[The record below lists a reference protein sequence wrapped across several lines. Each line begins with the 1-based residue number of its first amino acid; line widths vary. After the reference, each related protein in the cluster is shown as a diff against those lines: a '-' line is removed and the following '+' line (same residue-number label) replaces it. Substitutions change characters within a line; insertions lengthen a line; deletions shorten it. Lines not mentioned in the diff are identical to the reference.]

1 MSKYVRITV
10 PRLTDLDLLKRTL
23 VKLGFPDAEIQDV
36 QLRKRPGL
44 RIDKSVWHGLLPI
57 TFEFSESHSTF
68 ECCGDEDDGPRIA
81 RWLHRINTLYN
92 HRRFPDGL
100 AQWYA
105 VTAAVEALEA
115 EGLSTELHAEEGG
128 KLRVLAA

>member
-23 VKLGFPDAEIQDV
+23 VKLGFPDTEIQDV
-36 QLRKRPGL
+36 QMRKHPGL
-44 RIDKSVWHGLLPI
+44 KVDKSVWGGMLPI
-57 TFEFSESHSTF
+57 TFEFAEAQSTF

-81 RWLHRINTLYN
+81 RWLHRENPLYS

-100 AQWYA
+100 AQWYTL
-105 VTAAVEALEA
+105 TAAIEALES
-115 EGLSTELHAEEGG
+115 EGLSTELRAEEGG
-128 KLRVLAA
+128 RLRVLAA